1 MRMQGRLSSS
11 MAGGAVS
18 DTSTLRTSERLDC
31 RDPMRREPVISS
43 QWIEFVQFCK
53 NLGFGRIEKLEIQN
67 GQPMMAEVVT
77 EKVKF
82 S

>member
-1 MRMQGRLSSS
+1 MSEFE
-11 MAGGAVS
+11 
-18 DTSTLRTSERLDC
+18 TSERIDC
-31 RDPMRREPVISS
+31 RKPVGREPAISS

-77 EKVKF
+77 TKVKF